1 VIALLLFLYQ
11 SRSLLC
17 LFLLSRLNDK
27 DLIISKL
34 LRQDIQ
40 KYKSLFPHVSAAI
53 QSRKYPLKGETIQYI
68 YTDSKHNNPLCR
80 VTPIDNPA
88 SLPQY
93 DKEKYKEMAL
103 DAADTVLGFFGFD
116 RSAL

>member
-1 VIALLLFLYQ
+1 LNYHLY
-11 SRSLLC
+11 LC
-17 LFLLSRLNDK
+17 QKRK
-27 DLIISKL
+27 CCYTVLIK
-34 LRQDIQ
+34 

-80 VTPIDNPA
+80 VTHIEEGRG
-88 SLPQY
+88 SLPQF

-103 DAADTVLGFFGFD
+103 DAADTVLGFFGFN
-116 RSAL
+116 RITYSNIKKGRKRKWYGELR